1 MTKEESYHLTRFV
14 TIFDLADTNADK
26 FLPSSVYL
34 AAKSNLQNSIANIKD
49 LDKIQ
54 DKLKHDSVAPRKQ
67 ARAACAPI
75 FELANVI
82 RSMALATNNLSLAAN
97 VKLTLTEFKSL
108 PDSKLVTRLTTII
121 NLGTEYLPELL
132 TYGTTQEILTA
143 DTALLKAYDDE
154 IQKQTRRNLD
164 RKEVTKQIKKEFK
177 VADTCL
183 APFDAMVEAKRLS
196 DPVWYSLYQSALSI
210 KYTPA
215 SRISAKAK
223 VFDAD
228 TNQPLP
234 GAMLS
239 VSRIETNGKSL
250 TSGPELV
257 KIVKIK
263 SAGGGID
270 LKSLTTGAYLF
281 TVSYA
286 GRADQQTTV
295 YINEGVL
302 TRVNFPL
309 SKIA

>member
-1 MTKEESYHLTRFV
+1 MTKEESYHLSRLV
-14 TIFDLADTNADK
+14 TVFDMIDKSADK
-26 FLPSSVYL
+26 FLPPSVYL
-34 AAKSNLQNSIANIKD
+34 AAKSNLQNSIASLKD
-49 LDKIQ
+49 LENTQ
-54 DKLKHDSVAPRKQ
+54 DKLKHDSVASRVQ

-82 RSMALATNNLSLAAN
+82 RSMAYATGNLSLAAN
-97 VKLTLTEFKSL
+97 VKLTLTELKSL
-108 PDSKLVTRLTTII
+108 PDGKLVTRLTTII
-121 NLGTEYLPELL
+121 NLGIQYLTELI

-154 IQKQTRRNLD
+154 IQKQTRRILD
-164 RKEVTKQIKKEFK
+164 RKEVTKQIKNGFK

-183 APFDAMVEAKRLS
+183 SPFDAMVEAKRLS
-196 DPVWYSLYQSALSI
+196 DPVWYSLYQSARSI

-215 SRISAKAK
+215 SRVSVKAK
-223 VFDAD
+223 VFDAE

-234 GAMLS
+234 GAILTYS
-239 VSRIETNGKSL
+239 KIETNGKAL
-250 TSGPELV
+250 TSGADLQ
-257 KIVKIK
+257 KNVKIK
-263 SAGGGID
+263 SAGGGVD
-270 LKSLTTGAYLF
+270 LKSFATGAYLF

-302 TRVNFPL
+302 TRVDFPL